1 MGQCAGLWVS
11 VQDCGSVY
19 RTVCGCVQEWARL
32 EEQDKAQR
40 FERLK
45 HLLQRSNM
53 YTEYLIE
60 RMKRQQAEEA
70 RRRERRAK
78 KLARQ
83 EEKKREEEQKAC
95 EKEEVGAALGGGHGM
110 LPPMCWWCFLDP
122 LGPL

>member
-1 MGQCAGLWVS
+1 MS
-11 VQDCGSVY
+11 
-19 RTVCGCVQEWARL
+19 VQEWARL
-32 EEQDKAQR
+32 EEEDKAQR

-70 RRRERRAK
+70 KRRERRAK

-83 EEKKREEEQKAC
+83 EEKKREEDQKLS
-95 EKEEVGAALGGGHGM
+95 EKEGVWVQLTGVVVLGS
-110 LPPMCWWCFLDP
+110 
-122 LGPL
+122 

>member
-1 MGQCAGLWVS
+1 M
-11 VQDCGSVY
+11 
-19 RTVCGCVQEWARL
+19 RL

-83 EEKKREEEQKAC
+83 EEKKREEEQKVC
-95 EKEEVGAALGGGHGM
+95 EEEEVGAALGVGHGR
-110 LPPMCWWCFLDP
+110 LPPVCWLSSDP
-122 LGPL
+122 LKPM